1 MFSKRSL
8 AATCLLL
15 ASVAFTQEGMAQAS
29 SDQEKGFVSFAEFGG
44 SASSEN
50 HVLRLNTSVGYNF
63 SQHFGADF
71 GVPFYFVG
79 GSSTSSSGGK
89 TSFSGTGIGAPYFN
103 FRWTA
108 RNRSLSYAGSL
119 TDTFPVGDSAKGL
132 STGHL
137 TFDWNNHFEHTFDR
151 VTPFG
156 EIGIANTIADTSKFN
171 RPYTSYGFNAH
182 MEAGAS
188 VDLSDKF
195 SVGASGYN
203 IAPWGSQTIYSRS
216 VPKNSNGLVGNGNS
230 KQVFNQN
237 SVTTGTSDLGKDYGF
252 SFWGDYTPAPYVTA
266 ELGFTRSA
274 SFALN
279 TVSFGLRFNLG
290 YLMKSAQHN

>member
-1 MFSKRSL
+1 MFSKRLL
-8 AATCLLL
+8 AAICLLL
-15 ASVAFTQEGMAQAS
+15 ASLASTQQATAQS
-29 SDQEKGFVSFAEFGG
+29 SADQEKGFVSFAEFGG
-44 SASSEN
+44 SASSDS

-79 GSSTSSSGGK
+79 GGSASN
-89 TSFSGTGIGAPYFN
+89 TGIGSPYFT
-103 FRWTA
+103 FRWA
-108 RNRSLSYAGSL
+108 AKNRSLSYAGSL
-119 TDTFPVGDSAKGL
+119 TDSFPVGDTAKGL
-132 STGHL
+132 STGHV

-156 EIGIANTIADTSKFN
+156 EIGIANTVADTSKYN
-171 RPYTSYGFNAH
+171 RPYLSYGFNAH
-182 MEAGAS
+182 MEGGATLD
-188 VDLSDKF
+188 VVDKF
-195 SVGASGYN
+195 SVGASLYD
-203 IAPWGSQTIYSRS
+203 IAPWGTQTIYSRS
-216 VPKNSNGLVGNGNS
+216 LPKNSHGLVGNGNS

-252 SFWGDYTPAPYVTA
+252 SFWGDYMPAPYVTA
-266 ELGFTRSA
+266 ELGYTRSA

-290 YLMKSAQHN
+290 YLMKTASRH